1 MAWAMP
7 AWRHPGPAAT
17 VLIPW
22 RESSLRFAPATGFG
36 GSFHRE
42 HSEVITVP
50 D

>member
-7 AWRHPGPAAT
+7 AGRHPGSAAT

-22 RESSLRFAPATGFG
+22 RESPPRFAPAGGLG

-42 HSEVITVP
+42 HSEVTTVP